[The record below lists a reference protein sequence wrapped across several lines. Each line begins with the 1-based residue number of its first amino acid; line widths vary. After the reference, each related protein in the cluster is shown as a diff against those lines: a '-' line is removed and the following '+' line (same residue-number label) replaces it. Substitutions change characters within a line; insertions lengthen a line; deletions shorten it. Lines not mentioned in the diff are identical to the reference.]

1 MSESK
6 SRSMSKNESAGRRSR
21 FRRPDGPVV
30 WLLVLEGRT
39 AYQPHVSA
47 VLRMRVDG
55 RPEPVRVSAPLDER
69 WIADLQ
75 RMGMAMGE
83 DLKDLE
89 PGARC
94 SRFTNVE
101 HALNAAMT
109 MFLDQWDD
117 RFRDGDVM
125 RVGTGEF
132 YWDVVR
138 RLPRKGPKVGD
149 RLAVLE
155 DVEALPVGAVV
166 LDPYG
171 VALMKQTSVAYGDD
185 QRADLYT
192 YWAPAVDQG
201 APFTDE
207 QVLLGGAVLLHVPGE
222 VVDPSDGEGYCRAV
236 DEYGVGDAEDLD
248 ALTAE
253 GESW

>member
-1 MSESK
+1 MGSG
-6 SRSMSKNESAGRRSR
+6 ESAGRRWR
-21 FRRPDGPVV
+21 FRRPDGPVM

-69 WIADLQ
+69 WIVELQ

-171 VALMKQTSVAYGDD
+171 VALMKQTSVAYGPGS
-185 QRADLYT
+185 RADLYT
-192 YWAPAVDQG
+192 YWAPAVEKG
-201 APFTDE
+201 VPFTDE

-222 VVDPSDGEGYCRAV
+222 VVDPADGEGYCRA
-236 DEYGVGDAEDLD
+236 DDDYGDDGAADAEDLD

>member
-1 MSESK
+1 MGKGEGLGQ
-6 SRSMSKNESAGRRSR
+6 RPR

-69 WIADLQ
+69 WIVGLRRTGLAL
-75 RMGMAMGE
+75 GE
-83 DLKDLE
+83 DLTDLE

-171 VALMKQTSVAYGDD
+171 VAMMKQTSVAYGPGS
-185 QRADLYT
+185 QADLYT
-192 YWAPAVDQG
+192 YWAPAVAEG
-201 APFTDE
+201 VPFTDE
-207 QVLLGGAVLLHVPGE
+207 QVLDGGAVLLHVPGE
-222 VVDPSDGEGYCRAV
+222 VVDPADGEGYCRAA
-236 DEYGVGDAEDLD
+236 GDDDGDDADDEDLD

-253 GESW
+253 EESW